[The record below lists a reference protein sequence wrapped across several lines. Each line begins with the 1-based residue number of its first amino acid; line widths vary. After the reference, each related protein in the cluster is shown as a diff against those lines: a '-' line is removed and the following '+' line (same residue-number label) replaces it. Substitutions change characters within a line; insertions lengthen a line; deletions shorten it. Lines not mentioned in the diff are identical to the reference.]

1 MSIHLKLARP
11 PNNNVNVDQA
21 AMFSNMLVGSTGEK
35 TSNATNPARFVF
47 DSEKRAVTLQTSF
60 VFFRLESLA
69 ASF

>member
-1 MSIHLKLARP
+1 
-11 PNNNVNVDQA
+11 
-21 AMFSNMLVGSTGEK
+21 MFSNMLVASTGEK
-35 TSNATNPARFVF
+35 TSNATNPARFVV